1 MKTFKY
7 ISMLFLAGTLSVS
20 CEVDEYSNLN
30 GPEVSDIVA
39 DLSRGDLR
47 DLVGGTFYSMR
58 NRLGT
63 YYDDVGVVG
72 REYFRFSSSDPRF
85 TADLLGGE
93 NSVLDN
99 NTFYTTG
106 PWSAR
111 YRTVKELNIISD
123 GIANSTADFTEA
135 ERNATL
141 AYANTIK
148 AHELLLNLNLM
159 DENGIRLD
167 VSDPNNLGPIVG
179 KAEALTEILGLL
191 NESATLLANAGDSF
205 PFEFPVGFTGFDT
218 PATFLEFNRALAA
231 RVALYQEDYAGA
243 LNYLSNSFLD
253 LRGDLDTGV
262 YYSFSL
268 DATDLPN
275 PMFFPLNASTAG
287 ARIVQPSFVTDAEAG
302 DTRLSKV
309 VQRDESLTLDGL
321 TGNYDVFLYPS
332 QTSSIPLIRNEELIL
347 IYAEASIFTTPA
359 NAVTGINRV
368 RTAAGLTAY
377 TGAQTEAALID
388 ELLKQRRYSLYA
400 EGHRW
405 IDVRRYDRLNTLPLE
420 RPNDD
425 VWSSFPIPLNENE

>member
-1 MKTFKY
+1 
-7 ISMLFLAGTLSVS
+7 
-20 CEVDEYSNLN
+20 
-30 GPEVSDIVA
+30 
-39 DLSRGDLR
+39 
-47 DLVGGTFYSMR
+47 
-58 NRLGT
+58 
-63 YYDDVGVVG
+63 
-72 REYFRFSSSDPRF
+72 
-85 TADLLGGE
+85 
-93 NSVLDN
+93 
-99 NTFYTTG
+99 
-106 PWSAR
+106 
-111 YRTVKELNIISD
+111 
-123 GIANSTADFTEA
+123 
-135 ERNATL
+135 
-141 AYANTIK
+141 
-148 AHELLLNLNLM
+148 M

-179 KAEALTEILGLL
+179 KAEALTGILNLL

-231 RVALYQEDYAGA
+231 RVALYQEDYAAA

-253 LRGDLDTGV
+253 LTGDLDTGV

-287 ARIVQPSFVTDAEAG
+287 ARIVQSSFVTDAEAG

-347 IYAEASIFTTPA
+347 IYAEASIFTTPV

-368 RTAAGLTAY
+368 RTEAGLTAY